1 MAKKASKNQKATEKV
16 SARAASSAKGGSG
29 RKMRTSTKVVIVI
42 FAVIMALAMMLPSFA
57 SVVASN
63 NQDAAQQEAQNSS
76 NDANS
81 SSDNSNDSSSS
92 NDSADDAAATEGVP
106 EGLQSL
112 AKQYYSRNQTLE
124 SKLDDDPNNLAALLN
139 LAQNYM
145 NWGYQARSQSNTDEE
160 TTYSKGLLDQAIS
173 YFDRYLALND
183 SNSAKVDRALCQ
195 YYEGDTDA
203 ALTALQQITTDSPDF
218 APGWANLGLL
228 YENAGETDQA
238 KDAYQKAA
246 DADPNDEYGAK
257 TFANQRLVQITASQ
271 SQNSSSDNA
280 AAVVSDSANTNQGLT
295 DTLAQKSG
303 TEF

>member
-1 MAKKASKNQKATEKV
+1 MKT
-16 SARAASSAKGGSG
+16 G
-29 RKMRTSTKVVIVI
+29 TKVVIVV

-57 SVVASN
+57 SVIASN
-63 NQDAAQQEAQNSS
+63 NQEAAEQQSQNST
-76 NDANS
+76 ANS
-81 SSDNSNDSSSS
+81 NASSSS
-92 NDSADDAAATEGVP
+92 NENGSSDDSADDSAATDGVP
-106 EGLQSL
+106 ENLQSL
-112 AKQYYSRNQTLE
+112 AKQYYGRNQELQ

-145 NWGYQARSQSNTDEE
+145 NWGYQARSQSSTDEE
-160 TTYSKGLLDQAIS
+160 TAYSKGLLDQAIG
-173 YFDRYLALND
+173 YFDRYLALNH

-203 ALTALQQITTDSPDF
+203 ALAALQQITTDAPDF
-218 APGWANLGLL
+218 APAWANLGLL
-228 YENAGETDQA
+228 YENSGETDQA

-271 SQNSSSDNA
+271 NQNGSSDDA
-280 AAVVSDSANTNQGLT
+280 TSVVSNSANDSQGLT